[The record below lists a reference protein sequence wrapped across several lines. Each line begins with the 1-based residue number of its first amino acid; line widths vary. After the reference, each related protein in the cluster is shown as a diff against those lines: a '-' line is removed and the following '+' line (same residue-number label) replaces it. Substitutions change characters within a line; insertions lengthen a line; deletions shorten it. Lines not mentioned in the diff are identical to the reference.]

1 MLKNVSVSKSIL
13 EDDYGFV
20 QVDSDRYHTMM
31 KKGNIEVEVMPNG
44 SVRVI
49 DSKDT
54 NTVYDFKMVK
64 RHKLPFTK

>member
-44 SVRVI
+44 SIRVI
-49 DSKDT
+49 NGKES
-54 NTVYDFKMVK
+54 NTLYDYKAVK

>member
-49 DSKDT
+49 DSKET
-54 NTVYDFKMVK
+54 KTVYDFKTVK

>member
-44 SVRVI
+44 SIHVI
-49 DSKDT
+49 NGKEG
-54 NTVYDFKMVK
+54 NTLYDYKAVK

>member
-13 EDDYGFV
+13 EDEYGFV

-49 DSKDT
+49 DSKET
-54 NTVYDFKMVK
+54 NTVYDFKTVK

>member
-44 SVRVI
+44 SIRI
-49 DSKDT
+49 INSKDT
-54 NTVYDFKMVK
+54 NSVNYLSQNKTTF
-64 RHKLPFTK
+64 

>member
-54 NTVYDFKMVK
+54 NTVYDFKTVK
-64 RHKLPFTK
+64 RRKLPFTK